1 MCLISA
7 HRLFAMNEAAPYLSA
22 CPEKLCIDLLHYLLL
37 TRFDLHAQSVW
48 SGQKRMIGTFLHS
61 PMLDELKS
69 LETILMEKVCD
80 WAHICRRS
88 AQS

>member
-1 MCLISA
+1 MS
-7 HRLFAMNEAAPYLSA
+7 EAAPYLSA
-22 CPEKLCIDLLHYLLL
+22 SPEKLPINLLQSLLL
-37 TRFDLHAQSVW
+37 IWTDSHAQSVW

-80 WAHICRRS
+80 WSHICKWS